1 MSIRGAGVLQ
11 TFILYFRNLLASCSG
26 KGPDIKNP
34 RHKCPDQSESTL
46 KDIFCKE

>member
-1 MSIRGAGVLQ
+1 MKNLLILIIAL
-11 TFILYFRNLLASCSG
+11 FILASCSG

-34 RHKCPDQSESTL
+34 RHKCPDQSERTL